1 LFCKWFPRKGK
12 VFELVRKELKITP
25 KELRKIL
32 VENTKVVEQK
42 MSAKEWDKIEYE
54 KVPGK
59 AFNLYKN
66 AFEKHDNS
74 RFLDFV

>member
-1 LFCKWFPRKGK
+1 
-12 VFELVRKELKITP
+12 LVRKELKITP